1 MLAPEEV
8 DPAYDGR
15 VNLIDSE
22 SVDLSDTKNMKI
34 RITPAMRKAY
44 AEALSD
50 FKKDIKTFSSKR
62 GADYVSVCS
71 DTPIERMLFGE
82 LLKVG
87 IMS

>member
-1 MLAPEEV
+1 VLV
-8 DPAYDGR
+8 HH
-15 VNLIDSE
+15 
-22 SVDLSDTKNMKI
+22 
-34 RITPAMRKAY
+34 AY